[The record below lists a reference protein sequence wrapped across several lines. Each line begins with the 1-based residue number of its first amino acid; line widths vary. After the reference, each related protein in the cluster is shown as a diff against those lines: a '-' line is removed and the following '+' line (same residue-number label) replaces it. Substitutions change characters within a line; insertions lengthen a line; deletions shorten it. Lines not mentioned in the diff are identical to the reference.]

1 MVLLKKLRWPLAL
14 VVIATLA
21 YYGLKP
27 YWLTQLT
34 QQESAR
40 IVTLKQQAVPAA
52 PLQRLDAERMMA
64 DLSWLAAAERQGRAP
79 GTAGGIAARLWI
91 AEQFATIGLTPA
103 GSEGYLHPY
112 SVTEHFSLRRWFRGK
127 NAVIPG
133 VADAANVLGLLA
145 GTEPGLKPLIIT
157 AHYDHLGMHGDT
169 IFYGADDN
177 ASGVAAMLEL
187 ARYLKQQPLRH
198 SVLFVALDSEEKG
211 LQGAVALFRTS
222 LFDADQLRFNINIDM
237 LSRDTE
243 QQLFA
248 VGSYHHPWLQPL
260 LQQVQQQS
268 AVKLIAAHDRPWY
281 KAGHTQDW
289 TLSSDHGVFHQQGIP
304 FIYFGVADHADYHTP
319 RDTADKVD
327 VAFYHQVV
335 ETVLNFLQVLDQQLA
350 EKDRLN

>member
-1 MVLLKKLRWPLAL
+1 MLLLKKLRWPLAI
-14 VVIATLA
+14 VVIALLA

-40 IVTLKQQAVPAA
+40 ITALKQQAVPAA
-52 PLQRLDAERMMA
+52 PQQRLDAERMMA

-79 GTAGGIAARLWI
+79 GTPGGIAARLWI
-91 AEQFATIGLTPA
+91 AEQFAAIGLTPA

-112 SVTEHFSLRRWFRGK
+112 SVTEHFSFNRWLRRK

-187 ARYLKQQPLRH
+187 ARYLTKHPLRH
-198 SVLFVALDSEEKG
+198 PVLFAALDSEEKG
-211 LQGAVALFRTS
+211 LQGAVALFRTGLLS
-222 LFDADQLRFNINIDM
+222 AEQLRFNINIDM

-248 VGSYHHPWLQPL
+248 VGSYHHPWLLPL
-260 LQQVQQQS
+260 LEQLQQQS

-281 KAGHTQDW
+281 KAGHSQDW
-289 TLSSDHGVFHQQGIP
+289 TLSSDHGVFHQQGVP

-335 ETVLNFLQVLDQQLA
+335 ETVLSFLQQLDLA
-350 EKDRLN
+350 LAQTKL

>member
-1 MVLLKKLRWPLAL
+1 MLLLKKLRWPLAL
-14 VVIATLA
+14 VVIAILA

-40 IVTLKQQAVPAA
+40 IATLKQQALLAQ
-52 PLQRLDAERMMA
+52 PLQRLNAERMMT

-79 GTAGGIAARLWI
+79 GTPGGIAARLWI
-91 AEQFATIGLTPA
+91 FEQFAAIGLTPA
-103 GSEGYLHPY
+103 GTEGYLQPY

-133 VADAANVLGLLA
+133 VADAANVLGLLP
-145 GTEPGLKPLIIT
+145 GTEPGLTPLIIT

-198 SVLFVALDSEEKG
+198 PVIFAALDSEEKG

-222 LFDADQLRFNINIDM
+222 LFSADALRFNINIDM
-237 LSRDTE
+237 LSRNTE

-248 VGSYHHPWLQPL
+248 VGSYHHPWLLPL
-260 LQQVQQQS
+260 LEQVQQQS
-268 AVKLIAAHDRPWY
+268 AVKLITAHDRPWY

-289 TLSSDHGVFHQQGIP
+289 TLSSDHGIFHQQGIP

-319 RDTADKVD
+319 KDTADKVD

-335 ETVLNFLQVLDQQLA
+335 ETVLSFLQILDRHLA
-350 EKDRLN
+350 SP

>member
-1 MVLLKKLRWPLAL
+1 MLLLKKLRWPLAIL
-14 VVIATLA
+14 AVAALA

-27 YWLTQLT
+27 YWLAQLT

-40 IVTLKQQAVPAA
+40 IALLKQQALPAE
-52 PLQRLDAERMMA
+52 PLQRLNAERMMA
-64 DLSWLAAAERQGRAP
+64 DLNWLAAAERQGRAP
-79 GTAGGIAARLWI
+79 GSPGGIAARLWI
-91 AEQFATIGLTPA
+91 AEQFAAIGLTPA
-103 GSEGYLHPY
+103 GTEGYLHPY
-112 SVTEHFSLRRWFRGK
+112 TVTEHFSLRRWIRGK
-127 NAVIPG
+127 NAVVPG
-133 VADAANVLGLLA
+133 VENAANVLGLLP
-145 GTEPGLKPLIIT
+145 GTEIGLKPLIIT

-198 SVLFVALDSEEKG
+198 PVLFVALDSEEKG
-211 LQGAVALFRTS
+211 LQGAVALFRTGV
-222 LFDADQLRFNINIDM
+222 FTADTLRFNINIDM

-268 AVKLIAAHDRPWY
+268 AVRLIAAHDRPWHQ
-281 KAGHTQDW
+281 AGYTQDW

-327 VAFYHQVV
+327 VPFYHQVV
-335 ETVLNFLQVLDQQLA
+335 ETVLSFLQLLDRHLA
-350 EKDRLN
+350 EK